1 MVNYILTGVI
11 PEHLAC
17 NSVVQRREAGGRG
30 KAEDSGESLKK
41 ANEAEQGSEE
51 EASGQ
56 VIWCGHE
63 TRPYG
68 AKWDLCK

>member
-30 KAEDSGESLKK
+30 KAGESLKK

-56 VIWCGHE
+56 VIKCGREARAH
-63 TRPYG
+63 G